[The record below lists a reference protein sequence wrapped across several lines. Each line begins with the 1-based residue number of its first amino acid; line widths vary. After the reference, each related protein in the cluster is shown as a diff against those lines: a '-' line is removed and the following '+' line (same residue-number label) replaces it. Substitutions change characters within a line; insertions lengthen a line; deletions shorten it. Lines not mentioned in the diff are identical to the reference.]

1 MSILSIFGYVKEEEM
16 IELKSKLKKQKK
28 FIIKQNE
35 WIIDVLKNMSKNFL
49 PYADHPLSMSEC
61 RDWTAYIGK
70 QIKIAEDNIK
80 HCED

>member
-35 WIIDVLKNMSKNFL
+35 WIIDVLKNMSKNFS

-61 RDWTAYIGK
+61 KDWNRYIDK
-70 QIKIAEDNIK
+70 QIEIAKDNIK
-80 HCED
+80 HCEE